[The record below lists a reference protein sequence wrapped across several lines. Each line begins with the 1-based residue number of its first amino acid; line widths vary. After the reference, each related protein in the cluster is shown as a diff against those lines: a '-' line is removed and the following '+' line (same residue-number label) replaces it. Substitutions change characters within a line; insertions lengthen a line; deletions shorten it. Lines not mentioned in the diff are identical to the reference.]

1 MDMPNYYKRLSG
13 LVDIVSR
20 FRSDRSAA
28 AAVEFVLVVPLIVLV
43 YLGAVDL
50 SGGIETDKNV
60 SRAAGII
67 ADIVA
72 QQSTVSKTQLDDIF
86 EIGEATIFPYD
97 RAKPG
102 IKVTAIQVAASPQT
116 NPPATVAWSYS
127 NGKLSP
133 DTKGRTIDIPVGF
146 RTNGTYLIK
155 VEVALTYV
163 PVTAWGM
170 RNLVSAD
177 GGLPLSET
185 YYLSPRLADT
195 ACSNC

>member
-1 MDMPNYYKRLSG
+1 M
-13 LVDIVSR
+13 ISR
-20 FRSDRSAA
+20 FRKDRSAA

-50 SGGIETDKNV
+50 SEGIETDKNV

-133 DTKGRTIDIPVGF
+133 DTKGRTIDIPAGF

>member
-1 MDMPNYYKRLSG
+1 MDMPNYHKRLSG

>member
-1 MDMPNYYKRLSG
+1 MASYHKRRSG
-13 LVDIVSR
+13 LADMISR
-20 FRSDRSAA
+20 FRKDRSAA

-50 SGGIETDKNV
+50 SEGIETDKNV

-133 DTKGRTIDIPVGF
+133 DTKGRTIDIPAGF